1 MKKKINKE
9 EKVAEEKKDVKEVKA
24 TKKKAKKVEEAK
36 EETVTEKV
44 TVDPK
49 EDVVMASA
57 PELKNGK
64 GKKRAKKN
72 HLFSSALFKE
82 SLHSNRLGLSVVS
95 IGNAI
100 IMVIIISIL
109 STLHINST
117 ATALADLFSNADY
130 ENTVKSGA
138 ISLYSAYDNT
148 AETYESFIAAD
159 DQAQNLFAQEV
170 EKVEDSTLNS
180 SISTAKRLYDLTYAA
195 TQGDAETK
203 KSTAKSATM
212 AVVNTTIDN
221 SSTYTDDE
229 KKVAKSII
237 SYYFDIYGNDTS
249 KTTKEILKVAIP
261 SAFTDAVVT
270 TYNLDETQKETTSS
284 LFSEAITRVYD
295 SSEDIKEVKVDSSL
309 KLLPVLAGENSEIIG
324 NICNGLE
331 EKYNADKSAYIND
344 DGIRESYVSTACQ
357 EVVMETLASFAYYQ
371 YLPDFTVEYKTND
384 LGYPVRLVGTGRYA
398 ENGNEIKE
406 EIAVTTYNPD
416 VYIKESEKMGKT
428 SNMLQKMRK
437 EVLTGEPYTDEEI
450 EAAKEEAKENL
461 VTISLNLSNF
471 MNTYLTREDGK
482 NAYFDGTNVNTD
494 NIASLAVNEVS
505 EMAKATLI
513 SSYNEKNDPK
523 ISSIE
528 EITVENSSMSGSEM
542 MTLVR
547 GYAASGISSYETY
560 YEEFAKKGYS
570 TTDCNLLAMN
580 KGSQGVMAQLPTSV
594 DESLKEMG
602 DMNTYGIIVGVVAFG
617 MAALLIPMVYT
628 ILLSKS
634 LVAEKVE
641 TGSLAFTLST
651 PTTRNSFIFTQGC
664 YLVFSEVI
672 MAASLLL
679 ASIVTRQVGIMAGST
694 DLSTSLP
701 VVDLCLYALGNFMV
715 ALAVSGINFLT
726 SCHFNKTSE
735 SIGVGGGLT
744 IFFFICSILGLFATK
759 AIPGTIRINMMS
771 IFNYMTID
779 SLFDALAVM
788 NQDYETYWFKLMF
801 LLIIA
806 FVTYIV
812 GGFDFKKKDL
822 PL

>member
-1 MKKKINKE
+1 MKK
-9 EKVAEEKKDVKEVKA
+9 V
-24 TKKKAKKVEEAK
+24 AK
-36 EETVTEKV
+36 EQVA
-44 TVDPK
+44 
-49 EDVVMASA
+49 VVSEGEMALPPVLTNS
-57 PELKNGK
+57 K
-64 GKKRAKKN
+64 GKKKEKKN
-72 HLFSSALFKE
+72 HLFSKALFKE
-82 SLHSNRLGLSVVS
+82 SLHSNRMGLGIVS
-95 IGNAI
+95 AGNAA

-117 ATALADLFSNADY
+117 ATALADLFNNADY

-148 AETYESFIAAD
+148 ASAYESFIAAD
-159 DQAQNLFAQEV
+159 DQAQSLIATEV

-180 SISTAKRLYDLTYAA
+180 SIDTAKKLYDVTYKLTS
-195 TQGDAETK
+195 GDEETK
-203 KSTAKSATM
+203 KSTAKK
-212 AVVNTTIDN
+212 TTLEAANALIDN
-221 SSTYTDDE
+221 SSSYSDSE
-229 KKVAKSII
+229 KSVAKGILA
-237 SYYFDIYGNDTS
+237 YFFDIYAEDTS
-249 KTTKEILKVAIP
+249 KSNKDILKMAIP
-261 SAFTDAVVT
+261 SAFTDAVVS
-270 TYNLDETQKETTSS
+270 TYNLSEEKKEAASMLFTS
-284 LFSEAITRVYD
+284 AITRVYD
-295 SSEDIKEVKVDSSL
+295 ASEDIKNVKVESSF
-309 KLLPVLAGENSEIIG
+309 KLLPMLASSEQSGAIS
-324 NICNGLE
+324 NICSGLE
-331 EKYNADKSAYIND
+331 AKYETNK
-344 DGIRESYVSTACQ
+344 EEYVSDDSERQEYVSSACQ
-357 EVVMETLASFAYYQ
+357 KTVMDALASYAYFQ

-398 ENGNEIKE
+398 PNGNEIKE

-437 EVLTGEPYTDEEI
+437 EVLTGEAYTDEEI
-450 EAAKEEAKENL
+450 AEAKEKAQESL
-461 VTISLNLSNF
+461 TTISLNLQSF
-471 MNTYLTREDGK
+471 MKTYLKREDGK
-482 NAYFDGTNVNTD
+482 NDYFDGTNVNESS
-494 NIASLAVNEVS
+494 IASLAVNQVS
-505 EMAKATLI
+505 EMAKTTLVN
-513 SSYNEKNDPK
+513 SYNEKNDPK

-560 YEEFAKKGYS
+560 YDEFAKKGYS
-570 TTDCNLLAMN
+570 MTDCNLLAMN

-594 DESLKEMG
+594 DDSLKEMG

-617 MAALLIPMVYT
+617 IAALLIPMVYS
-628 ILLSKS
+628 ILLAKS

-664 YLVFSEVI
+664 YLVFSEII
-672 MAASLLL
+672 MAASLLV
-679 ASIVTRQVGIMAGST
+679 ASILTREIGIWAGST
-694 DLSTSLP
+694 DLSSSLP

-788 NQDYETYWFKLMF
+788 NQEYTTYWFKLMF
-801 LLIIA
+801 LLIISI
-806 FVTYIV
+806 VTYV
-812 GGFDFKKKDL
+812 LGGLDFKKKDL

>member
-1 MKKKINKE
+1 MKKKI
-9 EKVAEEKKDVKEVKA
+9 EKQEQPVISGN
-24 TKKKAKKVEEAK
+24 EA
-36 EETVTEKV
+36 
-44 TVDPK
+44 
-49 EDVVMASA
+49 VMALP
-57 PELKNGK
+57 PELTNSK

-72 HLFSSALFKE
+72 PLFSKALFKE
-82 SLHSNRLGLSVVS
+82 SLHSNRFGLTVVS
-95 IGNAI
+95 AGNAI
-100 IMVIIISIL
+100 IMIIIISIL
-109 STLHINST
+109 ATLHINST

-148 AETYESFIAAD
+148 AEAYESFISSD
-159 DQAQNLFAQEV
+159 NKAQSLFAQEV
-170 EKVEDSTLNS
+170 EKVEDTTLNS
-180 SISTAKRLYDLTYAA
+180 TCDSTKTLYNVTYNV
-195 TQGDAETK
+195 TSGDAENK
-203 KSTAKSATM
+203 KTVAKKTTLE
-212 AVVNTTIDN
+212 VVGKTLDA
-221 SSTYTDDE
+221 SSYTEEE
-229 KKVAKSII
+229 KNMAKSILAN
-237 SYYFDIYGNDTS
+237 FLDIYADDTS
-249 KTTKEILKVAIP
+249 KTNKEILKVAIP
-261 SAFTDAVVT
+261 ESFSDAVVS
-270 TYNLDETQKETTSS
+270 TYSLDENKKETTLT
-284 LFSEAITRVYD
+284 LFSSAMTRVYD
-295 SSEDIKEVKVDSSL
+295 SGEDIKQVKVESSFE
-309 KLLPVLAGENSEIIG
+309 LLPLLAGEKASAIN
-324 NICNGLE
+324 NICNGLA
-331 EKYNADKSAYIND
+331 EKYNSDKDAYTSD
-344 DGIRESYVSTACQ
+344 DSIRQTYVSSACQ
-357 EVVMETLASFAYYQ
+357 NVVMETLASFAYYQ

-398 ENGNEIKE
+398 PNGNEIME

-437 EVLTGEPYTDEEI
+437 EVLTGEEYTEEEI
-450 EAAKEEAKENL
+450 ASAKEEAKESL
-461 VTISLNLSNF
+461 TTISLNLKNF
-471 MNTYLTREDGK
+471 MNSYLKREDGK
-482 NAYFDGTNVNTD
+482 NEYYDGTNINTD

-560 YEEFAKKGYS
+560 YDEFSKKGYS

-664 YLVFSEVI
+664 YLVFSEIV
-672 MAASLLL
+672 MAVSLLV
-679 ASIVTRQVGIMAGST
+679 ASVVTREIGIMAGST
-694 DLSTSLP
+694 DLSSSLP
-701 VVDLCLYALGNFMV
+701 IVDLCLYALGNFMV

-788 NQDYETYWFKLMF
+788 NQDYATYWFKLMF

-806 FVTYIV
+806 ILTYLI

>member
-1 MKKKINKE
+1 MKK
-9 EKVAEEKKDVKEVKA
+9 V
-24 TKKKAKKVEEAK
+24 AK
-36 EETVTEKV
+36 EQVA
-44 TVDPK
+44 
-49 EDVVMASA
+49 VVSEGEMALPPVLTNS
-57 PELKNGK
+57 K
-64 GKKRAKKN
+64 GKKKEKKN
-72 HLFSSALFKE
+72 HLFSKALFKE
-82 SLHSNRLGLSVVS
+82 SLHSNRMGLGIVS
-95 IGNAI
+95 AGNAA

-117 ATALADLFSNADY
+117 ATALADLFNNADY

-148 AETYESFIAAD
+148 ASAYESFIAAD
-159 DQAQNLFAQEV
+159 DQAQSLIATEV

-180 SISTAKRLYDLTYAA
+180 SIDTAKKLYDVTYKLTS
-195 TQGDAETK
+195 GDEETK
-203 KSTAKSATM
+203 KSTAKK
-212 AVVNTTIDN
+212 TTLEAANALIDN
-221 SSTYTDDE
+221 SSSYSDSE
-229 KKVAKSII
+229 KSVAKGILA
-237 SYYFDIYGNDTS
+237 YFFDIYAEDTS
-249 KTTKEILKVAIP
+249 KSNKDILKMAIP
-261 SAFTDAVVT
+261 SAFTDAVVS
-270 TYNLDETQKETTSS
+270 TYNLSEEKKEAASMLFTS
-284 LFSEAITRVYD
+284 AITRVYD
-295 SSEDIKEVKVDSSL
+295 ASEDIKNVKVESSF
-309 KLLPVLAGENSEIIG
+309 KLLPMLASSEQSGAIS
-324 NICNGLE
+324 NICSGLE
-331 EKYNADKSAYIND
+331 AKYETNK
-344 DGIRESYVSTACQ
+344 EEYVSDDSERQEYVSSACQ
-357 EVVMETLASFAYYQ
+357 KTVMDTLASYAYFQ

-398 ENGNEIKE
+398 PNGNEIKE

-437 EVLTGEPYTDEEI
+437 EVLTGEAYTDEEI
-450 EAAKEEAKENL
+450 AEAKEKAQESL
-461 VTISLNLSNF
+461 TTISLNLQSF
-471 MNTYLTREDGK
+471 MKTYLKREDGK
-482 NAYFDGTNVNTD
+482 NDYFDGTNVNESS
-494 NIASLAVNEVS
+494 IASLAVNQVS
-505 EMAKATLI
+505 EMAKTTLVN
-513 SSYNEKNDPK
+513 SYNEKNDPK

-560 YEEFAKKGYS
+560 YDEFAKKGYS
-570 TTDCNLLAMN
+570 MTDCNLLAMN

-594 DESLKEMG
+594 DDSLKEMG

-617 MAALLIPMVYT
+617 IAALLIPMVYS
-628 ILLSKS
+628 ILLAKS

-664 YLVFSEVI
+664 YLVFSEII
-672 MAASLLL
+672 MAATLLL
-679 ASIVTRQVGIMAGST
+679 ASILTREIGIWAGST
-694 DLSTSLP
+694 DLSSSLP
-701 VVDLCLYALGNFMV
+701 IVDLCLYALGNFMV

-788 NQDYETYWFKLMF
+788 NQEYTTYWFKLMF
-801 LLIIA
+801 LLIISI
-806 FVTYIV
+806 VTYV
-812 GGFDFKKKDL
+812 LGGLDFKKKDL

>member
-1 MKKKINKE
+1 MKK
-9 EKVAEEKKDVKEVKA
+9 V
-24 TKKKAKKVEEAK
+24 AK
-36 EETVTEKV
+36 EQVA
-44 TVDPK
+44 
-49 EDVVMASA
+49 VVSEGEMALPPVLTNS
-57 PELKNGK
+57 K
-64 GKKRAKKN
+64 GKKKEKKN
-72 HLFSSALFKE
+72 HLFSKALFKE
-82 SLHSNRLGLSVVS
+82 SLHSNRMGLGIVS
-95 IGNAI
+95 AGNAA

-117 ATALADLFSNADY
+117 ATALADLFNNADY

-148 AETYESFIAAD
+148 ASAYESFIAAD
-159 DQAQNLFAQEV
+159 DQAQSLIATEV

-180 SISTAKRLYDLTYAA
+180 SIDTAKKLYDVTYKLTS
-195 TQGDAETK
+195 GDEETK
-203 KSTAKSATM
+203 KSTAKK
-212 AVVNTTIDN
+212 TTLEAANALIDN
-221 SSTYTDDE
+221 SSSYSDSE
-229 KKVAKSII
+229 KSVAKGILA
-237 SYYFDIYGNDTS
+237 YFFDIYAEDTS
-249 KTTKEILKVAIP
+249 KSNKDILKMAIP
-261 SAFTDAVVT
+261 SAFTDAVVS
-270 TYNLDETQKETTSS
+270 TYNLSEEKKEAASALFTS
-284 LFSEAITRVYD
+284 AISRVYD
-295 SSEDIKEVKVDSSL
+295 ASEDIKNVKVESSF
-309 KLLPVLAGENSEIIG
+309 KLLPMLASSEQSGAIS
-324 NICNGLE
+324 NICSGLE
-331 EKYNADKSAYIND
+331 AKYETNK
-344 DGIRESYVSTACQ
+344 EEYVSDDSERQEYVSSACQ
-357 EVVMETLASFAYYQ
+357 KTVMDTLASYAYFQ

-398 ENGNEIKE
+398 PNGNEIKE

-437 EVLTGEPYTDEEI
+437 EVLTGEAYTDEEI
-450 EAAKEEAKENL
+450 AEAKEKAQESL
-461 VTISLNLSNF
+461 TTISLNLQSF
-471 MNTYLTREDGK
+471 MKTYLKREDGK
-482 NAYFDGTNVNTD
+482 NDYFDGTNVNESS
-494 NIASLAVNEVS
+494 IASLAVNQVS
-505 EMAKATLI
+505 EMAKTTLVN
-513 SSYNEKNDPK
+513 SYNEKNDPK

-560 YEEFAKKGYS
+560 YDEFAKKGYS
-570 TTDCNLLAMN
+570 MTDCNLLAMN

-594 DESLKEMG
+594 DDSLKEMG

-617 MAALLIPMVYT
+617 IAALLIPMVYS
-628 ILLSKS
+628 ILLAKS

-664 YLVFSEVI
+664 YLVFSEII
-672 MAASLLL
+672 MAASLLV
-679 ASIVTRQVGIMAGST
+679 ASILTREIGIWAGST
-694 DLSTSLP
+694 DLSSSLP

-788 NQDYETYWFKLMF
+788 NQEYTTYWFKLMF
-801 LLIIA
+801 LLIISI
-806 FVTYIV
+806 VTYV
-812 GGFDFKKKDL
+812 LGGLDFKKKDL

>member
-1 MKKKINKE
+1 MKK
-9 EKVAEEKKDVKEVKA
+9 V
-24 TKKKAKKVEEAK
+24 AK
-36 EETVTEKV
+36 EQVE
-44 TVDPK
+44 
-49 EDVVMASA
+49 VVSEGEMALPPVLTNS
-57 PELKNGK
+57 K
-64 GKKRAKKN
+64 GKKKEKKN
-72 HLFSSALFKE
+72 HLFSKALFKE
-82 SLHSNRLGLSVVS
+82 SLHSNRLGLGIVS
-95 IGNAI
+95 AGNAA

-148 AETYESFIAAD
+148 ASAYESFIAAD
-159 DQAQNLFAQEV
+159 DQAQSLIATEV

-180 SISTAKRLYDLTYAA
+180 SVDTAKKLYDVTYKLTS
-195 TQGDAETK
+195 GDEATK
-203 KSTAKSATM
+203 KSTAKK
-212 AVVNTTIDN
+212 TTLEAANALIDN
-221 SSTYTDDE
+221 SSSYSDSE
-229 KKVAKSII
+229 KSVAKGILA
-237 SYYFDIYGNDTS
+237 YFFDIYAEDTS
-249 KTTKEILKVAIP
+249 KSNKDILKVAIP
-261 SAFTDAVVT
+261 SAFTDAVVS
-270 TYNLDETQKETTSS
+270 TYNLSEEKKEAASTLFTS
-284 LFSEAITRVYD
+284 AITRVYD
-295 SSEDIKEVKVDSSL
+295 ASEDIKNVKVESSF
-309 KLLPVLAGENSEIIG
+309 KLLPMLASSEQSGAIS
-324 NICNGLE
+324 NICSGLE
-331 EKYNADKSAYIND
+331 AKYETNK
-344 DGIRESYVSTACQ
+344 EEYVSDDSERQEYVSSACQ
-357 EVVMETLASFAYYQ
+357 KTVMDTLASYAYFQ
-371 YLPDFTVEYKTND
+371 YLPNFTVEYKTND

-398 ENGNEIKE
+398 PNGNEIKE

-437 EVLTGEPYTDEEI
+437 EVLTGEAYTDEEI
-450 EAAKEEAKENL
+450 AEAKEKAQESL
-461 VTISLNLSNF
+461 TTISLNLQSF
-471 MNTYLTREDGK
+471 MKTYLKREDGK
-482 NAYFDGTNVNTD
+482 NDYFDGTNVNES
-494 NIASLAVNEVS
+494 NIASLAVNQVS
-505 EMAKATLI
+505 EMAKTTLVN
-513 SSYNEKNDPK
+513 SYNEKNDPK

-560 YEEFAKKGYS
+560 YDEFAEKGYS
-570 TTDCNLLAMN
+570 MTDCNLLAMN

-594 DESLKEMG
+594 DDSLKEMG

-617 MAALLIPMVYT
+617 IAALLIPMVYS
-628 ILLSKS
+628 ILLAKS

-664 YLVFSEVI
+664 YLVFSEII
-672 MAASLLL
+672 MAASLLV
-679 ASIVTRQVGIMAGST
+679 ASILTREIGIWAGST
-694 DLSTSLP
+694 DLSSSLP

-788 NQDYETYWFKLMF
+788 NQEYTTYWFKLMF
-801 LLIIA
+801 LLIISI
-806 FVTYIV
+806 VTYV
-812 GGFDFKKKDL
+812 LGGLDFKKKDL

>member
-1 MKKKINKE
+1 MKKI
-9 EKVAEEKKDVKEVKA
+9 
-24 TKKKAKKVEEAK
+24 AK
-36 EETVTEKV
+36 EQVA
-44 TVDPK
+44 
-49 EDVVMASA
+49 VVSEGEMALPPVLTNS
-57 PELKNGK
+57 K
-64 GKKRAKKN
+64 GKKKEKKN
-72 HLFSSALFKE
+72 HIFSKALFKE
-82 SLHSNRLGLSVVS
+82 SLHSNRMGLGIVS
-95 IGNAI
+95 AGNAA

-117 ATALADLFSNADY
+117 ATALADLFNNADY

-148 AETYESFIAAD
+148 ASAYESFIAAD
-159 DQAQNLFAQEV
+159 DQAQSLIATEV

-180 SISTAKRLYDLTYAA
+180 SIDTAKKLYDVTYKLTS
-195 TQGDAETK
+195 GDEETK
-203 KSTAKSATM
+203 KSTAKK
-212 AVVNTTIDN
+212 TTLEAANALIDN
-221 SSTYTDDE
+221 SSSYSDSE
-229 KKVAKSII
+229 KSVAKGILA
-237 SYYFDIYGNDTS
+237 YFFDIYAEDTS
-249 KTTKEILKVAIP
+249 KSNKDILKMAIP
-261 SAFTDAVVT
+261 SAFTDAVVSA
-270 TYNLDETQKETTSS
+270 YNLSEENKEPASMLFTS
-284 LFSEAITRVYD
+284 AISRVYD
-295 SSEDIKEVKVDSSL
+295 ASEDIKNVKVESSF
-309 KLLPVLAGENSEIIG
+309 KLLPMLASSEQSGAIS
-324 NICNGLE
+324 NICSGLE
-331 EKYNADKSAYIND
+331 AKYETNK
-344 DGIRESYVSTACQ
+344 EEYVSDDSERQEYVSSACQ
-357 EVVMETLASFAYYQ
+357 KTVMDTLASYAYFQ

-398 ENGNEIKE
+398 PNGNEIKE

-437 EVLTGEPYTDEEI
+437 EVLTGEAYTDEEI
-450 EAAKEEAKENL
+450 AEAKEKAQESL
-461 VTISLNLSNF
+461 TTISLNLQSF
-471 MNTYLTREDGK
+471 MKTYLKREDGK
-482 NAYFDGTNVNTD
+482 NDYFDGTNVNESS
-494 NIASLAVNEVS
+494 IASLAVNQVS
-505 EMAKATLI
+505 EMAKTTLVN
-513 SSYNEKNDPK
+513 SYNEKNDPK

-560 YEEFAKKGYS
+560 YDEFAKKGYS
-570 TTDCNLLAMN
+570 MTDCNLLAMN

-594 DESLKEMG
+594 DDSLKEMG

-617 MAALLIPMVYT
+617 IAALLIPMVYS
-628 ILLSKS
+628 ILLAKS

-664 YLVFSEVI
+664 YLVFSEII
-672 MAASLLL
+672 MAATLLV
-679 ASIVTRQVGIMAGST
+679 ASILTREIGIWAGST
-694 DLSTSLP
+694 DLSSSLP

-788 NQDYETYWFKLMF
+788 NQEYTTYWFKLTF
-801 LLIIA
+801 LLIISI
-806 FVTYIV
+806 VTYV
-812 GGFDFKKKDL
+812 LGGLDFKKKDL

>member
-1 MKKKINKE
+1 MKK
-9 EKVAEEKKDVKEVKA
+9 V
-24 TKKKAKKVEEAK
+24 K
-36 EETVTEKV
+36 EETVVASQTAE
-44 TVDPK
+44 
-49 EDVVMASA
+49 MALPPVLANS
-57 PELKNGK
+57 K
-64 GKKRAKKN
+64 GKKKNKKP

-82 SLHSNRLGLSVVS
+82 SLHSNRLGLGVVS
-95 IGNAI
+95 AGNAA

-117 ATALADLFSNADY
+117 ANALADLFDNADY

-148 AETYESFIAAD
+148 ALAYESFISAD
-159 DQAQNLFAQEV
+159 NQAQSLIATEV

-180 SISTAKRLYDLTYAA
+180 SVDTAKRLYDLTY
-195 TQGDAETK
+195 TITSGDDATK
-203 KSTAKSATM
+203 KATAKKTTLDA
-212 AVVNTTIDN
+212 ANTLIDN
-221 SSTYTDDE
+221 SSSYSESE
-229 KKVAKSII
+229 KSVAKNII
-237 SYYFDIYGNDTS
+237 SYFFDIYSEDTS
-249 KTTKEILKVAIP
+249 KSNKEILKMAIP
-261 SAFTDAVVT
+261 SAFTDAVVS
-270 TYNLDETQKETTSS
+270 TYSISNEQKIEEVSS
-284 LFSEAITRVYD
+284 LFKGAISRVYD
-295 SSEDIKEVKVDSSL
+295 SSEDIKNVKVESSF
-309 KLLPVLAGENSEIIG
+309 KLLPMLASDEQSNAISG
-324 NICNGLE
+324 ICSGLE
-331 EKYNADKSAYIND
+331 AKYNTNK
-344 DGIRESYVSTACQ
+344 EEYVSDDTERQEYVSSACQ
-357 EVVMETLASFAYYQ
+357 KEVMETLASYAYFQ

-384 LGYPVRLVGTGRYA
+384 LGYPVRLVGTGTYA
-398 ENGNEIKE
+398 PNGNEIME

-416 VYIKESEKMGKT
+416 VYIKEKEKMGKT

-437 EVLTGEPYTDEEI
+437 EVLTGEEYTDEEI
-450 EAAKEEAKENL
+450 EEAKKEAQDNL
-461 VTISLNLSNF
+461 ATISLNLQSF
-471 MNTYLTREDGK
+471 MNTYLKREDGK
-482 NAYFDGTNVNTD
+482 NDYFDGNNVNESS
-494 NIASLAVNEVS
+494 IASLAVNQVS
-505 EMAKATLI
+505 EMARVTLI
-513 SSYNEKNDPK
+513 NAYNDKNDPK
-523 ISSIE
+523 ISCIE
-528 EITVENSSMSGSEM
+528 EITVENSSMSGQEM

-560 YEEFAKKGYS
+560 YDEFAKKGYS

-580 KGSQGVMAQLPTSV
+580 KGSQGVMAMLPTSV

-628 ILLSKS
+628 ILLAKS

-664 YLVFSEVI
+664 YLVFSELI
-672 MAASLLL
+672 MAAALL
-679 ASIVTRQVGIMAGST
+679 AATLITREIGILAGST
-694 DLSTSLP
+694 DIATSLP
-701 VVDLCLYALGNFMV
+701 VTDICLYALGNFMV
-715 ALAVSGINFLT
+715 VLAVSGINFLT

-735 SIGVGGGLT
+735 SIGLGGGLT

-788 NQDYETYWFKLMF
+788 NQEYETYWFKLMF

-806 FVTYIV
+806 IVTYIL
-812 GGFDFKKKDL
+812 GGLDFRKKDL

>member
-1 MKKKINKE
+1 MKKKV
-9 EKVAEEKKDVKEVKA
+9 EKVEVVANNEATIAMAMPPVSTGKKD
-24 TKKKAKKVEEAK
+24 KKQ
-36 EETVTEKV
+36 
-44 TVDPK
+44 
-49 EDVVMASA
+49 
-57 PELKNGK
+57 
-64 GKKRAKKN
+64 KRTR
-72 HLFSSALFKE
+72 LFSKALFKE

-95 IGNAI
+95 AGNAI
-100 IMVIIISIL
+100 IMIIIISIL

-148 AETYESFIAAD
+148 AIAYESFISAD
-159 DQAQNLFAQEV
+159 DQAQSLIATEV
-170 EKVEDSTLNS
+170 EKVEDTTLNS
-180 SISTAKRLYDLTYAA
+180 SVDTAKKLYDLTYKI
-195 TQGDAETK
+195 TTGDEETK
-203 KSTAKSATM
+203 KSTAKKTTLEA
-212 AVVNTTIDN
+212 ANTLIDN
-221 SSTYTDDE
+221 SSSYSDSE
-229 KKVAKSII
+229 KSVAKSII
-237 SYYFDIYGNDTS
+237 AYFFDIYAEDTS
-249 KTTKEILKVAIP
+249 KSNKDILKMAIP
-261 SAFTDAVVT
+261 SAFTDAVVS
-270 TYNLDETQKETTSS
+270 TYSISNEEKIEAVSS
-284 LFSEAITRVYD
+284 LFTSAMSRVYD
-295 SSEDIKEVKVDSSL
+295 SSENIKNVKVESSF
-309 KLLPVLAGENSEIIG
+309 KLLPMLASAEESSAIN

-331 EKYNADKSAYIND
+331 AKYSANKDEYISND
-344 DGIRESYVSTACQ
+344 SEREEYVSSACQ
-357 EVVMETLASFAYYQ
+357 KTVMDTLASFAYYQ

-384 LGYPVRLVGTGRYA
+384 LGYPVRLVGTGKYA
-398 ENGNEIKE
+398 PNGNEIME

-437 EVLTGEPYTDEEI
+437 EVLTGEAYTEEEV
-450 EAAKEEAKENL
+450 EAAKNEAQDSL
-461 VTISLNLSNF
+461 ATISLNLQSF
-471 MNTYLTREDGK
+471 MKTYLKREDGK
-482 NAYFDGTNVNTD
+482 NDYYDGNNVNED
-494 NIASLAVNEVS
+494 NIASLAVNQVS
-505 EMAKATLI
+505 EMARVTLVN
-513 SSYNEKNDPK
+513 SYNEKNDPK

-528 EITVENSSMSGSEM
+528 EITVENSSMSGQEM

-560 YEEFAKKGYS
+560 YDEFAKKGY
-570 TTDCNLLAMN
+570 TTTECNLLAMN

-602 DMNTYGIIVGVVAFG
+602 NMNTYGIIVGVVAFG

-634 LVAEKVE
+634 LVSEKVE

-664 YLVFSEVI
+664 YLIFSEII
-672 MAASLLL
+672 MALSLLV
-679 ASIVTRQVGIMAGST
+679 ATIITREIGILAGST
-694 DLSTSLP
+694 DLGTSLP
-701 VVDLCLYALGNFMV
+701 IADICLYALGNFMV
-715 ALAVSGINFLT
+715 ALAVSGINFLA

-735 SIGVGGGLT
+735 SIGVGGGIT

-788 NQDYETYWFKLMF
+788 NQEYSTYWFKLMF

-806 FVTYIV
+806 VVTYFV
-812 GGFDFKKKDL
+812 GGADFKKKDL